1 MQRRWLIALAA
12 GVFGVGLI
20 TAVSGSR
27 LGGPAV
33 RADTGIRVLDQ
44 TALNLQRADAGVAGS
59 RSGPRVIVQFKE
71 AVGERLAERCVSEAG
86 GGRASRSAFGPRYVV
101 EPMAGLDASGLTDR
115 FRSMPEVD
123 FAEIDAP
130 VRAHFTPNDQQF
142 ALQWHLKML
151 SAERTWDIQK
161 GDPSV
166 AVAVLDTGVAY
177 EDFGPYRKAPDFGGT
192 VFLPGFNV
200 FTRDSHANDDN
211 FHGTHV
217 ASVIAQATN
226 NGIGGSGLAHLSAIM
241 PVKVLD
247 RNGEGFNAQVADGID
262 YVVNFRQGGVNPV
275 RVINLS
281 LGGSVRTQALEEAIN
296 RAVAAGI
303 TVVASSGNDNI
314 GIVDYPAAFDNVIA
328 VGATDGRKAKAPYS
342 SFGSALDLM
351 APGGNL
357 SRDDNADG
365 WPDGILQQTFDRDA
379 AALGRYDD
387 FAYYFVVGTSQ
398 AAPQVSAVAALL
410 ARQGIKDPKAIKA
423 ILEKTAEDLGDSGRD
438 DRFGWGLIRPAEAL
452 KGLGLSK

>member
-1 MQRRWLIALAA
+1 MQRRWHIALVAGLVGAGLSAA
-12 GVFGVGLI
+12 FPKSSV
-20 TAVSGSR
+20 
-27 LGGPAV
+27 LGPPV
-33 RADTGIRVLDQ
+33 RANEAIRVLHQAAQDLRGEP
-44 TALNLQRADAGVAGS
+44 AGPKGVAG
-59 RSGPRVIVQFKE
+59 VIVQFKE

-86 GGRASRSAFGPRYVV
+86 GSRASRSAFGPRYVV
-101 EPMAGLDASGLTDR
+101 EPMAGLDASALGAR
-115 FRSMPEVD
+115 FRAMPEVA
-123 FAEIDAP
+123 FAEEDAP

-161 GDPSV
+161 GDPTV

-177 EDFGPYRKAPDFGGT
+177 EDFGPFRKAPDFGGT
-192 VFLPGFNV
+192 SFLPGFNV
-200 FTRDSHANDDN
+200 FTRDAHANDDN

-217 ASVIAQATN
+217 ASVIAEATN
-226 NGIGGSGLAHLSAIM
+226 NGIGASGLAHQSAIM

-247 RNGEGFNAQVADGID
+247 RNGDGFNFQIAEGID
-262 YVVNFRQGGVNPV
+262 YVVNFRQGGTNPV

-281 LGGSVRTQALEEAIN
+281 LGGSVRTQALEDAIN

-314 GIVDYPAAFDNVIA
+314 GTVDYPAAFDNVIA
-328 VGATDGRKAKAPYS
+328 VGAIDGRKVKAPYS
-342 SFGSALDLM
+342 SFGATLDLV
-351 APGGNL
+351 APGGDL
-357 SRDDNADG
+357 SRDDNVDG
-365 WPDGILQQTFDRDA
+365 WPDGVLQQTFDRDA

-387 FAYYFVVGTSQ
+387 FGYYFVVGTSQ
-398 AAPQVSAVAALL
+398 AAPQVSALAALL

-423 ILEKTAEDLGDSGRD
+423 IMEQTAEDLGNPGRD

-452 KGLGLSK
+452 KGLGISK